1 MADLC
6 PWRELYRCDDL
17 VQARAVA
24 TSIAAM
30 EFDVRLHAPLAKSVD
45 DEPGEDVVEFNCP
58 GPYVIEVP
66 EEHWP
71 DLAEVLRDIIAEQAE
86 FDERIELRR
95 YRHQRKLVVVLAV
108 AGIADALILWRLL
121 DS

>member
-30 EFDVRLHAPLAKSVD
+30 EFDVRLHAPQAKSVD